1 MPSRLAVNRLS
12 LKQKILGSNPS
23 SAAKNMDKTYSQK
36 NSVYCIFGDSIAQA
50 AYARNGWVELFK
62 QFLEEKYQGDFIN
75 VFNLGVGG
83 NTSEDLLKRFE
94 NEAFARKPTDFVFQI
109 GNNDSGYFG
118 VPVKP
123 ITEESKFALNL
134 EELIAKASKFSPKI
148 TFIGLVLGDDSILQP
163 FPGSST
169 NKAYSRERVKAYDKI
184 VKDISEKN
192 GCRFIEILD
201 KLDFSDFQDGLHPN
215 EQGHKKMFEVIKKY
229 FYD

>member
-1 MPSRLAVNRLS
+1 
-12 LKQKILGSNPS
+12 
-23 SAAKNMDKTYSQK
+23 MDKT
-36 NSVYCIFGDSIAQA
+36 YCIFGDSIAQA
-50 AYARNGWVELFK
+50 AYAKTGWVELFK

-94 NEAFARKPTDFVFQI
+94 NESSVREPTEIIFSI

-134 EELIAKASKFSPKI
+134 EDLIKKAKKFSQKI

-169 NKAYSRERVKAYDKI
+169 NKAYSRERVKAYDEI
-184 VKDISEKN
+184 VKDVSEKN
-192 GCRFIEILD
+192 GCRFIKVMD

-215 EQGHKKMFEVIKKY
+215 EQGHRKMFEVIKNY
-229 FYD
+229 FL